1 MIKRILV
8 PLDSSKYTKN
18 AIKYAIM
25 VAKKHNASLT
35 GMTILDVAAIE
46 ESVGSVPV
54 GGIYWAEKL
63 EKAKTAEVSSRLNLV
78 EEKFTKLCADNKVS
92 YDLEES
98 KGVPSDWILKKAKF
112 YDLVVMGMRTY
123 FELENPDKSGD
134 TIKKVLNHSVIP
146 ILVVPENYVDI
157 QNVLIAYDGSMQATR
172 ALHGFVRL
180 ARVLSFNV
188 KLVNSTSD
196 EEYAEFLRT
205 NLKEFFKAYGIN
217 NVEFIHTEENII
229 DIMDSEFYRK
239 NDLFVIGAHSKNAVK
254 EFFIGSLTN
263 YLINKNNKPIFLG
276 L

>member
-1 MIKRILV
+1 
-8 PLDSSKYTKN
+8 
-18 AIKYAIM
+18 
-25 VAKKHNASLT
+25 
-35 GMTILDVAAIE
+35 MTILDITAIE
-46 ESVGSVPV
+46 ESVGSVPL

-63 EKAKTAEVSSRLNLV
+63 EEAKIGEVNNNLSLAEK
-78 EEKFTKLCADNKVS
+78 KFTELCMNDNVN
-92 YDLEES
+92 YNLEES
-98 KGVPSDWILKKAKF
+98 KGIPSDWILKKAKF
-112 YDLVVMGMRTY
+112 YDLVLMGMRTY
-123 FELENPDKSGD
+123 FELENPDKAGD

-180 ARVLSFNV
+180 ARVLNFNV

-196 EEYAEFLRT
+196 KKYAEFLRT
-205 NLKEFFKAYGIN
+205 NLKEFFEAYGIK

-229 DIMDSEFYRK
+229 DIIDDKFYRK

-254 EFFIGSLTN
+254 EFFIGSLTR
-263 YLINKNNKPIFLG
+263 YLIDKNDKPIFLG